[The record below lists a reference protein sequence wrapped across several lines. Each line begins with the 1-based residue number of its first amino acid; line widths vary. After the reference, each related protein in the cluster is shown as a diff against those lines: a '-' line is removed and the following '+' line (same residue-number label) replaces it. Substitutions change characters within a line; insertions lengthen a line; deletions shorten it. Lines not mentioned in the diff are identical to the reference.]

1 MKALLLTTAA
11 AAAFC
16 LIAFTHL
23 PPSDI
28 PTADPVDEVLGEGG
42 FNLVYPVVPG
52 NGIPHQT
59 QITHRLI
66 ALEMLLRQRDVTSWP
81 AGLRAERARN
91 LDRLHQYRL
100 AASYPRNY
108 DRPSELLPC
117 FIDRDGRICAVGYL
131 VEQSA
136 GHGFAEKINAR
147 HQYETIA
154 QMHEPELDRWIA
166 RSGLTRAE
174 VETIQVPEPAGSP
187 NRGFAQRE
195 FTAEYGETGG
205 LGRIDTMQIK
215 SAAQPQVMVGPQKPT
230 VRPTPVAVQPQP
242 QRRQQPTPAPQKSK
256 IE

>member
-166 RSGLTRAE
+166 RSGLTLAE
-174 VETIQVPEPAGSP
+174 LETIQEPESWPEEQVVTPEPTIAVRDTVSP
-187 NRGFAQRE
+187 RR
-195 FTAEYGETGG
+195 
-205 LGRIDTMQIK
+205 
-215 SAAQPQVMVGPQKPT
+215 SAPRVMPPPQVAKTLQP
-230 VRPTPVAVQPQP
+230 RPAATSSHPVA
-242 QRRQQPTPAPQKSK
+242 RQKTPAK
-256 IE
+256 

>member
-1 MKALLLTTAA
+1 MRTIVLTAA
-11 AAAFC
+11 AAAALC
-16 LIAFTHL
+16 LIAFTE
-23 PPSDI
+23 PMWSDA
-28 PTADPVDEVLGEGG
+28 PAADQVDAVIGEGG
-42 FNLVYPVVPG
+42 FNIFCPIVPG
-52 NGIPHQT
+52 NGVPHET
-59 QITHRLI
+59 QVTRRLTVI
-66 ALEMLLRQRDVTSWP
+66 EMLLRQRDVTSWP

-166 RSGLTRAE
+166 RSGLTLAE
-174 VETIQVPEPAGSP
+174 LETIQEPESWPEEQVVTPEPTIAVRDTVSP
-187 NRGFAQRE
+187 RR
-195 FTAEYGETGG
+195 
-205 LGRIDTMQIK
+205 
-215 SAAQPQVMVGPQKPT
+215 SAPRVMPPPQVAKTLQP
-230 VRPTPVAVQPQP
+230 RPAATSSHPVA
-242 QRRQQPTPAPQKSK
+242 RQKTPAK
-256 IE
+256 